1 MKEKEEVLEKFMEQR
16 EVKLRERKQSFLSRA
31 TINCAHNAR
40 MRVKGK
46 GQLGFCQNP
55 VVLSKTTRG
64 MFVCNEDETAQ
75 RCKVF
80 ECRNTVESVEA
91 DFEEILR
98 SPARCGN
105 DYPKLAML
113 IWFLQEFEV
122 QGRWTRF
129 VSLWKKVGTSLWKL
143 ISLRWW

>member
-1 MKEKEEVLEKFMEQR
+1 MREKEEVLDKFWEIR
-16 EVKLRERKQSFLSRA
+16 AIKLREKKQEFLCRSP
-31 TINCAHNAR
+31 INCSYNAR

-46 GQLGFCQNP
+46 GQLGFCQNSEI
-55 VVLSKTTRG
+55 LNRTTKG
-64 MFVCNEDETAQ
+64 MFVCTEDETAQ
-75 RCKVF
+75 TCKLF
-80 ECRNTVESVEA
+80 SCRNTEKSVES

-122 QGRWTRF
+122 QGRRARF
-129 VSLWKKVGTSLWKL
+129 VSLWKKVGNSLWTL
-143 ISLRWW
+143 LSFRWW